1 MPHERI
7 LMKYTVMGFSQPK
20 LVELGLDLSDALI
33 LRWFVDFYATG
44 RMHKII
50 APSGE
55 TFVQVNYK
63 AMIED
68 IPIIG
73 VGSPNNLRR
82 RMSKLVEAGV
92 MEHYTFRSGGTFSCY
107 RLTEAYESLVSG
119 PDNASVGGTPQK
131 AEGYA
136 PKGVGGTPQKAEQK
150 NPSINNHSIKS
161 DIPPTPSRG
170 NDGIDFDPAR
180 FLADFNIAANKRCRV
195 ITAKTRR
202 QLRARIKEGFSVDE
216 IIEAARKCA
225 CDEFHKANPQY
236 LTPEFIT
243 RDDKLQKY
251 LYASESTLEYVSDF

>member
-55 TFVQVNYK
+55 TFVQVSYK

-119 PDNASVGGTPQK
+119 PDTASVGGTPQK

-150 NPSINNHSIKS
+150 NPSINNPSTKS

-170 NDGIDFDPAR
+170 NCDFEALMIDLPEER
-180 FLADFNIAANKRCRV
+180 KIILREWLAYKRE
-195 ITAKTRR
+195 RR
-202 QLRARIKEGFSVDE
+202 QTYKPIGFKKLLASTTNATDASLRMAVDKS
-216 IIEAARKCA
+216 IRSNWSGLFIEQDA
-225 CDEFHKANPQY
+225 DHDYISEF
-236 LTPEFIT
+236 
-243 RDDKLQKY
+243 
-251 LYASESTLEYVSDF
+251 